1 MLCSHFFFRPAQY
14 LSILQTQHLPL
25 DAQSR
30 LMASSE
36 AVEFNGLLIEGE
48 KGSLDMLVIENEHP
62 EISFSSLWQKVWY
75 ENYERPE

>member
-1 MLCSHFFFRPAQY
+1 
-14 LSILQTQHLPL
+14 
-25 DAQSR
+25 
-30 LMASSE
+30 MASSE